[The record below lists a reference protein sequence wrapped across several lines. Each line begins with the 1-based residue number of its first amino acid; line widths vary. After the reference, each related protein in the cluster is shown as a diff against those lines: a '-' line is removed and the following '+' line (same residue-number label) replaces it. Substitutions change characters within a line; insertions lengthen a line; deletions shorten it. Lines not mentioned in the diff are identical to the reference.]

1 MKADLAAA
9 ERTVADLG
17 PGVSRGGIARES
29 DLTFVSVRHASS
41 FAGRGVCI
49 SGGGQSD
56 V

>member
-9 ERTVADLG
+9 ERTIADFG
-17 PGVSRGGIARES
+17 PGVSRGGIARVS
-29 DLTFVSVRHASS
+29 DLTFVSIRSAST
-41 FAGRGVCI
+41 FAGRGVRI